1 MDHSYRTELGKLFD
15 ILEQSREMEIQRNLQ
30 ALQFSFQV
38 FEGNFA
44 EVVKLLEPLEDP
56 RECLLMYAAP
66 DKRENLDNLILDT
79 KRLLHNFLASAK
91 SLVDHTRVIVNRL
104 YPEDHEFRIEYQK
117 KLSQDL
123 SGNDLQKF
131 VKNLRNY
138 AQHYTLPVLALKISF
153 SSDSNEFNSTL
164 QINVAILK
172 KWDKWGGSRAYLEP
186 LENGL
191 PVIALASEYYI
202 LIQDFYAW
210 LSDRQSDIHQVDFD
224 NLEKMQEK
232 LII

>member
-117 KLSQDL
+117 KLNQD
-123 SGNDLQKF
+123 
-131 VKNLRNY
+131 
-138 AQHYTLPVLALKISF
+138 YTLPVLALKISF

-186 LENGL
+186 LEHGL